1 MNKFLK
7 EILEGLNATPKYLQ
21 SKYFYDEKGD
31 KLFQKIMDSEEY
43 YPTNCEL
50 EIFTAQTQ
58 ELAKTLKNGFDTF
71 DLIEMGAGDATKSQH
86 LLAQLVKE
94 KTNFTYYPID
104 ISKSM
109 ITHLEEALPQKIAG
123 LKVHGLNGEYLHML
137 EKASE
142 ISSQRKV
149 VLFLGANIGNI
160 SIDDAVRF
168 CSQIRSLLQK
178 GDHLIIGF
186 DLKKNPHIIR
196 AAYND
201 AKGFTKDFNL
211 NLLARINQELEGNFD
226 LANFEH
232 YPSYDPATGT
242 SKSYLISLKNQTV
255 RIGEADFIHFKKD
268 EYIFMEISQKY
279 SIEQTDDL
287 AEKSGFKP
295 IKHFLDSKNWF
306 LDTVW
311 ECV

>member
-7 EILEGLNATPKYLQ
+7 EVLEGLNTTPKYLQ
-21 SKYFYDEKGD
+21 SKYFYDEQGD
-31 KLFQKIMDSEEY
+31 KLFQKIMESEEY
-43 YPTNCEL
+43 YPTNCES
-50 EIFTAQTQ
+50 EIFTTQTHQ
-58 ELAKTLKNGFDTF
+58 LAKTLKNGFDTF

-94 KTNFTYYPID
+94 NANFTYYPID

-109 ITHLEEALPQKIAG
+109 VAHLEETLPQKIAG
-123 LKVHGLNGEYLHML
+123 LKVHGLNGEYLQML

-149 VLFLGANIGNI
+149 VLFLGSNIGNI
-160 SIDDAVRF
+160 SIDDAAKF

-178 GDHLIIGF
+178 GDYLMIGF

-196 AAYND
+196 SAYND
-201 AKGFTKDFNL
+201 ARGYTRDFNL
-211 NLLARINQELEGNFD
+211 NLLARINRELEGNFELD
-226 LANFEH
+226 HFEH
-232 YPSYDPATGT
+232 YPSYDPASGAC
-242 SKSYLISLKNQTV
+242 KSYLISLKDQTI

-279 SIEQTDDL
+279 SIAQTDDL
-287 AEKSGFKP
+287 AEKSGFRS
-295 IKHFLDSKNWF
+295 IKHFLDCKEWF